1 MSLLANDD
9 GRYKPGIAERL
20 GLDVM
25 SFGYGSGHRARP
37 RASPRARTRPACP
50 ARRARRRSAAQ
61 QEVVTLGKR
70 IGSRLF
76 VSYEQGVRGLYN
88 LLRIQYSLSQRLS
101 LRAQSGSDNAVDL
114 MYSYSFD

>member
-1 MSLLANDD
+1 MN
-9 GRYKPGIAERL
+9 
-20 GLDVM
+20 
-25 SFGYGSGHRARP
+25 FGYSSDTGQRQGITESRNPTGLP
-37 RASPRARTRPACP
+37 SNQSASAT
-50 ARRARRRSAAQ
+50 AAQ

-88 LLRIQYSLSQRLS
+88 LLRIQYTLSQRLS
-101 LRAQSGSDNAVDL
+101 LRAQSGSDNALDL

>member
-1 MSLLANDD
+1 MSTSA
-9 GRYKPGIAERL
+9 
-20 GLDVM
+20 
-25 SFGYGSGHRARP
+25 
-37 RASPRARTRPACP
+37 
-50 ARRARRRSAAQ
+50 SAAQ

-88 LLRIQYSLSQRLS
+88 LLRIQYALSQRLS

-114 MYSYSFD
+114 LYSYSFD